1 MDDRPKRILDVL
13 QKTFT
18 LPKWKPS
25 SEDPFK
31 TLIVTIISQNTADR
45 NTARAFE
52 NLSNKFRIIPEVLAK
67 ARASEGVDFP
77 EDEMNSAVIV
87 GVPYAEPTPKVKAQ
101 IRYFEECYPGHGRE
115 YGYVIPAMKKAS
127 QAAGRPIRTL
137 DDRAAMIFLEY
148 RFSTP
153 YCQQFFPP
161 WIQSNLKILPSEE
174 GAISR
179 ELQHFFRRVS

>member
-67 ARASEGVDFP
+67 ARCLVPLLGV
-77 EDEMNSAVIV
+77 EV
-87 GVPYAEPTPKVKAQ
+87 
-101 IRYFEECYPGHGRE
+101 C
-115 YGYVIPAMKKAS
+115 
-127 QAAGRPIRTL
+127 
-137 DDRAAMIFLEY
+137 
-148 RFSTP
+148 
-153 YCQQFFPP
+153 
-161 WIQSNLKILPSEE
+161 W
-174 GAISR
+174 
-179 ELQHFFRRVS
+179 